1 MHVLLLQSDV
11 VEVVSKKWEELEDH
25 MTPGVCL
32 LVGAMDG
39 DSKETE
45 ANQQE
50 LLGWCVQNNFELIE
64 WEKTTP
70 TSTPANQEGT
80 KSIMGKPLQI
90 KAFLFPPIPLLIT
103 KYIDFTFN

>member
-1 MHVLLLQSDV
+1 MTRPCLIQSDV

-32 LVGAMDG
+32 LVGAMD
-39 DSKETE
+39 DNSKETD

-50 LLGWCVQNNFELIE
+50 LLGWGVQNNFELIE

-70 TSTPANQEGT
+70 TSTPANQDGNYVC
-80 KSIMGKPLQI
+80 IMGKPL
-90 KAFLFPPIPLLIT
+90 
-103 KYIDFTFN
+103 

>member
-1 MHVLLLQSDV
+1 MSRYLQSDV

-32 LVGAMDG
+32 LVGVMDG

-64 WEKTTP
+64 WETN
-70 TSTPANQEGT
+70 TSASSLPNHEGT
-80 KSIMGKPLQI
+80 RII
-90 KAFLFPPIPLLIT
+90 C
-103 KYIDFTFN
+103 

>member
-1 MHVLLLQSDV
+1 MSHYYVMQSDV

-32 LVGAMDG
+32 LVGAMESV
-39 DSKETE
+39 SKETD

-70 TSTPANQEGT
+70 TSTPANQDGT
-80 KSIMGKPLQI
+80 KYYIPYSGKLWQG
-90 KAFLFPPIPLLIT
+90 F
-103 KYIDFTFN
+103 

>member
-1 MHVLLLQSDV
+1 MFMSTYMYTSLQSDV

-32 LVGAMDG
+32 LVGAMEG
-39 DSKETE
+39 DSKQTD

-70 TSTPANQEGT
+70 TSTPENQDGNYAC
-80 KSIMGKPLQI
+80 IMGKPL
-90 KAFLFPPIPLLIT
+90 
-103 KYIDFTFN
+103 